1 MITIKGSALR
11 WTFWIIRMKNSC
23 FHEKITEKVK
33 KVKNSWLSWPPK
45 FAPIKIG
52 QESQD
57 FMTFFKK
64 VVKQLSAGP
73 IPYIRSNII
82 EKYIFWQKKIFKK
95 IPAWGGWMLYAQE
108 GSKILGQK
116 MFQNG
121 VLILGNIYPNPSE
134 VFSDPTNDKL

>member
-1 MITIKGSALR
+1 
-11 WTFWIIRMKNSC
+11 
-23 FHEKITEKVK
+23 
-33 KVKNSWLSWPPK
+33 
-45 FAPIKIG
+45 
-52 QESQD
+52 
-57 FMTFFKK
+57 MTFLKK

-73 IPYIRSNII
+73 IPYIRSNMIK
-82 EKYIFWQKKIFKK
+82 KYIFWQKKIFKK

-121 VLILGNIYPNPSE
+121 VLIQGNIYPDPSE